1 MRSAILHRNS
11 AISEWF
17 CMALIEAMD
26 AEVQAVLFAFLAFAF
41 LASAAALLA
50 FLAHAARCSA
60 VIVSSA
66 RLPHN
71 ASALGAVP
79 AENSIG
85 EHASVVFFGRELI
98 AESLLSRT
106 PPATPVERR
115 QRRGSKRD
123 ERALAIPPCGG
134 SPTVRMRE
142 ECVALRRA
150 AVVAMVQGVP

>member
-1 MRSAILHRNS
+1 MLTGVLSH
-11 AISEWF
+11 
-17 CMALIEAMD
+17 D
-26 AEVQAVLFAFLAFAF
+26 APRPWQ
-41 LASAAALLA
+41 
-50 FLAHAARCSA
+50 
-60 VIVSSA
+60 I
-66 RLPHN
+66 
-71 ASALGAVP
+71 VP

-85 EHASVVFFGRELI
+85 EHASVVFFDRELI

-150 AVVAMVQGVP
+150 AVVAMVQATEVRNLHDVAVVT